1 MTVELEK
8 YFDEFLKITPEFYEY
23 SSDKAVWAMSTLAQ
37 ERLEQTGNPP
47 SVSLFIHCFE
57 DLKAAGLERIREPLG
72 PEPKNESNMTTD
84 EFHRYYNSLSADQV
98 RVKYGNN
105 PDFRRQVDCLIALK
119 RI

>member
-1 MTVELEK
+1 MTLELEK
-8 YFDEFLKITPEFYEY
+8 YFDEFQKITPEFYEY
-23 SSDKAVWAMSTLAQ
+23 SSNVAVKAIALLAQ
-37 ERLEQTGNPP
+37 ERIEETGNPP

-57 DLKAAGLERIREPLG
+57 DLKVAGLERVREPLG

-98 RVKYGNN
+98 RVKYGSN
-105 PDFRRQVDCLIALK
+105 PDFRRQVDCLIELE